1 MFASADQTEQ
11 IHGSEIEFY
20 ITGIQNDHISNKC
33 MWIQIDWSGYKELW
47 FVVDSGGRCSQKGHI
62 AGQYYTETDP

>member
-11 IHGSEIEFY
+11 THGSEIEFY

-33 MWIQIDWSGYKELW
+33 TKLCEFKLIEAATKNCDLLLIL
-47 FVVDSGGRCSQKGHI
+47 VVAAVKRGI
-62 AGQYYTETDP
+62 